1 MPNDPLHHLHRVLGR
16 QFAIGQVGRSDG
28 QRRGQLPSS
37 LGVRTVTHDAVLLE
51 NLAPVE
57 QRVQQSMGVGRIY
70 DHAKA
75 GDGEKCAETK
85 KRGQA

>member
-1 MPNDPLHHLHRVLGR
+1 MK
-16 QFAIGQVGRSDG
+16 
-28 QRRGQLPSS
+28 RGQW
-37 LGVRTVTHDAVLLE
+37 GATKKYDAVLLE

-75 GDGEKCAETK
+75 GGGEKCAETQ